1 MNSRR
6 EHHCPVPRRRR
17 IHLSPDPRR
26 RRQAGT
32 VTLEWL
38 LVIAAAGGFAAAMVA
53 GLDGLTAGHTAFTHR
68 EHSTHAASRTA
79 AARIDDRAL
88 AALIDHSTAQA
99 GGTSEAADTAAARL
113 ERLRHECETLPAA
126 YPAAVQHARW
136 HWQPIPALTD
146 SGTDSQSP
154 AGTPEPPTPPLSD
167 ERPDPAAAPR
177 QPDEPG
183 RTAAEGRWTCRLD
196 APAR

>member
-1 MNSRR
+1 M
-6 EHHCPVPRRRR
+6 
-17 IHLSPDPRR
+17 
-26 RRQAGT
+26 

-53 GLDGLTAGHTAFTHR
+53 GLDGLTADHTAFTPR
-68 EHSTHAASRTA
+68 EHSAHAASRTA
-79 AARIDDRAL
+79 AARINDRAL
-88 AALIDHSTAQA
+88 AALIDHSAAQA
-99 GGTSEAADTAAARL
+99 DGTPETADAAAARL

-126 YPAAVQHARW
+126 YPAAVQHAHW

-146 SGTDSQSP
+146 TGTDSQSP
-154 AGTPEPPTPPLSD
+154 AGTPEPPPLSD
-167 ERPDPAAAPR
+167 EGADPAAAPR

-196 APAR
+196 GPAR

>member
-1 MNSRR
+1 MNPRPQ
-6 EHHCPVPRRRR
+6 HHRPVPRRRR
-17 IHLSPDPRR
+17 TRLPSDPPRR
-26 RRQAGT
+26 NPAGM

-38 LVIAAAGGFAAAMVA
+38 LVIAAAGGLAAAMAA
-53 GLDGLTAGHTAFTHR
+53 GLDGLTADHTALTPR

-79 AARIDDRAL
+79 AAYINDRAL

-99 GGTSEAADTAAARL
+99 GGTSETADTAAARL

-136 HWQPIPALTD
+136 QWQPIPALTD
-146 SGTDSQSP
+146 VGTDSPPP

-167 ERPDPAAAPR
+167 EGADPAAAPR
-177 QPDEPG
+177 QPDKPG